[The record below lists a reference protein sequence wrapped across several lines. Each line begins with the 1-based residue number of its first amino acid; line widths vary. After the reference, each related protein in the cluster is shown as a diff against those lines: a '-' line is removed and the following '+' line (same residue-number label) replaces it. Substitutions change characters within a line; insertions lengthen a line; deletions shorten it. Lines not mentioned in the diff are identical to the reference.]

1 MLGFIFTPHH
11 FHYLQTDLKASY
23 LLKPKVVIRLS
34 TLFAVISWLAM
45 VVSDLSVVF
54 SAKSEIEPNISAIW
68 PPVMLSIFILSVFI
82 FFKYRIEK
90 AESINFVDLLWKV
103 FVTGLI
109 TTILSLAFRVL
120 LSMIGNT
127 KLAQNILFLDFIYLA
142 NLGLVCAFLISTFV
156 VWKRLILYQ
165 KSKFL
170 LTAWR
175 IFEYA
180 LILSLLYNALPI
192 PGIKEVQ
199 QIYTG
204 VLILMGLFLSA
215 NMKWVA
221 YLNFKQKWKSILLI
235 VLAMFYLGYFLFTL
249 IYSSLDISESVNV
262 YIDFTDNV
270 FIVSLMSFIF
280 IYSLFSL
287 LVILFNLPTSSV
299 FEQKLEE
306 VVNFQRLSQSVQT
319 EQNEERVYD
328 ILLESSVSTVFA
340 DAAWIEV
347 NESDGK
353 NRFYTYNISEKEI
366 DDIKSHIKNNNIKGI
381 LDQGSDKTKNLN
393 KYLATLRG
401 SRFRSIMT
409 FPVKVKSKQEA
420 TLALLKDVSEGFN
433 TEMSKIIDTFSNQA
447 GISIENFRL
456 LSEALQNERYQEELK
471 IAKRVQSSLLPE
483 KLDANDDFDVAAF
496 SEAADEVGG
505 DYYDTY
511 RVNDT
516 TVVVIISDVSGK
528 GTSAAFHMS
537 QMKGVFHS
545 LAQLNLP
552 PKEFLVRANEAVSR
566 CLDRASFI
574 TTSYFVINSETKTVE
589 FARAGHCPT
598 LFYNGSDKEVTYFQ
612 NKGLGLGI
620 LRNAG
625 FENYIQTNT
634 FKYSSGDVIVLYT
647 DGITEAQNGKGDE
660 FGYERLQEAVEA
672 IGEADVKE
680 IQDKVIEKLYAFTET
695 EAIDDDY
702 TTLIVKFK

>member
-1 MLGFIFTPHH
+1 L
-11 FHYLQTDLKASY
+11 S
-23 LLKPKVVIRLS
+23 PKLVIRLS
-34 TLFAVISWLAM
+34 TLFGILSWIAL
-45 VVSDLSVVF
+45 VFSDLSVVF
-54 SAKSEIEPNISAIW
+54 SEQSKIAPSISPDW
-68 PPVMLSIFILSVFI
+68 PPVMLSLFILSVFI

-109 TTILSLAFRVL
+109 ATIISLVFRVL

-127 KLAQNILFLDFIYLA
+127 KLAQNVVFLDFIYLV
-142 NLGLVCAFLISTFV
+142 NLGLLCGFLISTFV

-175 IFEYA
+175 VFEYA

-192 PGIKEVQ
+192 PQVGNFQ
-199 QIYTG
+199 QIYIG
-204 VLILMGLFLSA
+204 ILVLMGLFLSA

-235 VLAMFYLGYFLFTL
+235 VLAMFYLGYFSFTL
-249 IYSSLDISESVNV
+249 LYSSLEISETITQFISFNE
-262 YIDFTDNV
+262 NV
-270 FIVSLMSFIF
+270 FIVSLMTFIF

-347 NESDGK
+347 NQANGK
-353 NRFYTYNISEKEI
+353 SKFYTYNISEKEI
-366 DDIKSHIKNNNIKGI
+366 DDIKTHIKNNNVKGI

-393 KYLATLRG
+393 KYLSTLRG
-401 SRFRSIMT
+401 SRFRSIMA
-409 FPVKVKSKQEA
+409 FPIKVKTKQEA

-433 TEMSKIIDTFSNQA
+433 REMTKIIDTFSNQA

-456 LSEALQNERYQEELK
+456 LSEALQNERYKEELK

-483 KLDANDDFDVAAF
+483 KLDCNDDYDIVAF

-505 DYYDTY
+505 DYYDTFRISEN
-511 RVNDT
+511 RV
-516 TVVVIISDVSGK
+516 VLIISDVSGK

-545 LAQLNLP
+545 LAQLNLS
-552 PKEFLVRANEAVSR
+552 PKEFLVRANAAVSR

-574 TTSYFVINSETKTVE
+574 TTSYFVIDSESRKIE

-598 LFYNGSDKEVTYFQ
+598 LFYSGETKKVSYFQ

-620 LRNAG
+620 LRN
-625 FENYIQTNT
+625 NT
-634 FKYSSGDVIVLYT
+634 FEYHKEDVIVLYT
-647 DGITEAQNGKGDE
+647 DGITEAQNGTGDE
-660 FGYERLQEAVEA
+660 FGYERLQAVVEEV
-672 IGEADVKE
+672 GDQEVKD
-680 IQDKVIEKLYAFTET
+680 IQNKIISSLYAFTET

>member
-1 MLGFIFTPHH
+1 MR
-11 FHYLQTDLKASY
+11 
-23 LLKPKVVIRLS
+23 PKVVIRLS
-34 TLFAVISWLAM
+34 TLFAILTWLAL
-45 VVSDLSVVF
+45 VFADLSVVF
-54 SAKSEIEPNISAIW
+54 SVKSNITPSISASW
-68 PPVMLSIFILSVFI
+68 PPVMLSLFILSVFI

-109 TTILSLAFRVL
+109 TTIVSLVFRVL
-120 LSMIGNT
+120 LSMLGNT
-127 KLAQNILFLDFIYLA
+127 KLAQNVVFLDFIYLV
-142 NLGLVCAFLISTFV
+142 NLGLVSAFLISTFV

-199 QIYTG
+199 QVYTG
-204 VLILMGLFLSA
+204 ILILMGLFLSA

-235 VLAMFYLGYFLFTL
+235 VLAMFYLGYFVFTL
-249 IYSSLDISESVNV
+249 LYSSIEISESVTVFIN
-262 YIDFTDNV
+262 FSDNV
-270 FIVSLMSFIF
+270 FIISLMSFIF

-347 NESDGK
+347 NQDNGK
-353 NRFYTYNISEKEI
+353 SKFYTYNISEKEI
-366 DDIKSHIKNNNIKGI
+366 DDIKTHVNNNNIKGI
-381 LDQGSDKTKNLN
+381 LDQSSDKTKNLN
-393 KYLATLRG
+393 KHLSTLRG
-401 SRFRSIMT
+401 SRFRSIIT

-433 TEMSKIIDTFSNQA
+433 REMTKIIDTFSNQA

-483 KLDANDDFDVAAF
+483 KLDCNDDFDIVAF

-511 RVNDT
+511 RINDSR
-516 TVVVIISDVSGK
+516 VVVIISDVSGK

-545 LAQLNLP
+545 LAQLNLS

-574 TTSYFVINSETKTVE
+574 TTSYFVIDSKEKTVE

-598 LFYNGSDKEVTYFQ
+598 LFYNGKSQEVSYFQ

-620 LRNAG
+620 LRNQG

-634 FKYSSGDVIVLYT
+634 FKYSKGDVIVLYT
-647 DGITEAQNGKGDE
+647 DGITEAQKRTGEE
-660 FGYERLQEAVEA
+660 FGYERLQEIIEQVGQEEA
-672 IGEADVKE
+672 QE
-680 IQDKVIEKLYAFTET
+680 IQEKLIDSLYAFTET

>member
-1 MLGFIFTPHH
+1 MFGIL
-11 FHYLQTDLKASY
+11 
-23 LLKPKVVIRLS
+23 
-34 TLFAVISWLAM
+34 SWLAL
-45 VVSDLSVVF
+45 VFSDLSVVF
-54 SAKSEIEPNISAIW
+54 SEQSNIAPSISEDW
-68 PPVMLSIFILSVFI
+68 PPVLLSLFILFIFI

-103 FVTGLI
+103 FVTGLV
-109 TTILSLAFRVL
+109 TTIVSLVFRVL
-120 LSMIGNT
+120 LSMLGNT
-127 KLAQNILFLDFIYLA
+127 KLAQNVVFLDFIYIS
-142 NLGLVCAFLISTFV
+142 NLGLLCAFLISTFV

-192 PGIKEVQ
+192 PEIGNLQQVYIGI
-199 QIYTG
+199 
-204 VLILMGLFLSA
+204 LILMGLFLSA

-249 IYSSLDISESVNV
+249 LYSSLEISETITKFINFS
-262 YIDFTDNV
+262 DNV

-347 NESDGK
+347 NEENGK
-353 NRFYTYNISEKEI
+353 SKFYTYNISEKEI
-366 DDIKSHIKNNNIKGI
+366 DDIKTHIKNNNVKGI

-393 KYLATLRG
+393 KYLSTLRG
-401 SRFRSIMT
+401 SRFRSIMA
-409 FPVKVKSKQEA
+409 FPIKVKSNPEA

-433 TEMSKIIDTFSNQA
+433 REMTKIIDTFSNQA

-456 LSEALQNERYQEELK
+456 LSEALQNERYKEELK

-483 KLDANDDFDVAAF
+483 NLDCNDDYDIVAF

-511 RVNDT
+511 RISDSR
-516 TVVVIISDVSGK
+516 VVLIISDVSGK

-545 LAQLNLP
+545 LAQLNLS
-552 PKEFLVRANEAVSR
+552 PKEFLIRANAAVSR
-566 CLDRASFI
+566 CLDKASFI
-574 TTSYFVINSETKTVE
+574 TTSYFVIDSQTKKIE

-598 LFYNGSDKEVTYFQ
+598 LFYSGKTKEVNYFQ

-620 LRNAG
+620 LRNNG

-634 FKYSSGDVIVLYT
+634 FEYNKGDVIVLYT
-647 DGITEAQNGKGDE
+647 DGITEAQNSTGDE
-660 FGYERLQEAVEA
+660 FGYERLQRVVEEVG
-672 IGEADVKE
+672 GEKVED
-680 IQDKVIEKLYAFTET
+680 IQNKIITSLYAFTET